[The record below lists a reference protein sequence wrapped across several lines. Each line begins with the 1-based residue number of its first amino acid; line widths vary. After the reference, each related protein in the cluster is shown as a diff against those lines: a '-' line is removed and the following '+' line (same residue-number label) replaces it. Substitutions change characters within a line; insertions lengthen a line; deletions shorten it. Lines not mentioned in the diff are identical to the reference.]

1 MAQEEEKFSKRLDDK
16 FSPAAI
22 KKREE
27 FQPFGGH
34 LGTIV
39 FLGVIWLIMNIWA
52 AVYIGKS
59 RNIYFWDASTYWDL
73 SRKIADGS
81 LHCSLS
87 EVYK

>member
-59 RNIYFWDASTYWDL
+59 RNILGFITKN
-73 SRKIADGS
+73 SRWFTALQFKRGI
-81 LHCSLS
+81 
-87 EVYK
+87 